1 MRAHT
6 RASVQTRTSMSE
18 QTHHDRVRLN
28 EEDGEEEV
36 LRRRRGRNGHRT
48 APPVAQNETG
58 DRGGYDDSTAKN
70 CAGDRVNEREV
81 RLIGV
86 FALRVGAAVIRLR
99 LGDTVRAAVVRV
111 PSMHR
116 AGTALGTARHSS
128 FRARHPPGAHGG
140 IPGHQG
146 ESERESREALRNRKH
161 TSRMLARTA
170 KCQSVLQRQIGQR

>member
-6 RASVQTRTSMSE
+6 RASLQTRTSKSE

-36 LRRRRGRNGHRT
+36 LRRRRDRNGDRT
-48 APPVAQNETG
+48 APPVAQNESRNMG
-58 DRGGYDDSTAKN
+58 WYDDSTAEN
-70 CAGDRVNEREV
+70 CAGDRGNEREV

-128 FRARHPPGAHGG
+128 FWTRHPPGADGG

-146 ESERESREALRNRKH
+146 ESERESREALRNHNH
-161 TSRMLARTA
+161 TSRMVDRTA
-170 KCQSVLQRQIGQR
+170 KCQSVRQRQIGQR